1 MVTPTRHASSP
12 DSQKHV
18 LILGTGGTIAGA
30 ASSGT
35 SAIYVSGTIGVD
47 HLVQACAGVEKLAK
61 LSFRSVLNKDSADI
75 TLHDWQWIA
84 TEVTCALADSSI
96 DGVVITHGTDTMEE
110 TAFFLDLVIPNGKP
124 VVMVGAMRPST
135 SLSPDGPMNLFDA
148 VAVAADGKSAERGVL
163 VVMNNDIFLAR
174 HVTKSHTGKLNT
186 FVSPVCGPAG
196 QVIYGQPKYFWAPDC
211 VGPCFASVLNTRDPI
226 PFPLVAVWHCHA
238 QADHALADIQIDSGK
253 ISGLVIAGFGD
264 GNIPASLRPLLKHA
278 RNKGIVVVRSTRVA
292 GGLVT
297 PDYNALDST
306 YDLIGARALNPQK
319 ARILLML
326 ALMQTRDIPSI
337 QGMFDSY

>member
-1 MVTPTRHASSP
+1 
-12 DSQKHV
+12 
-18 LILGTGGTIAGA
+18 
-30 ASSGT
+30 
-35 SAIYVSGTIGVD
+35 
-47 HLVQACAGVEKLAK
+47 
-61 LSFRSVLNKDSADI
+61 
-75 TLHDWQWIA
+75 
-84 TEVTCALADSSI
+84 
-96 DGVVITHGTDTMEE
+96 
-110 TAFFLDLVIPNGKP
+110 
-124 VVMVGAMRPST
+124 
-135 SLSPDGPMNLFDA
+135 
-148 VAVAADGKSAERGVL
+148 
-163 VVMNNDIFLAR
+163 
-174 HVTKSHTGKLNT
+174 
-186 FVSPVCGPAG
+186 
-196 QVIYGQPKYFWAPDC
+196 
-211 VGPCFASVLNTRDPI
+211 
-226 PFPLVAVWHCHA
+226 
-238 QADHALADIQIDSGK
+238 LADIQIDSGK